1 MNPPASPTPR
11 LAGRTVLV
19 TGSGTGIGRH
29 HALRLA
35 AEGAAVVVND
45 LAPRPGGADAAQEV
59 ADEITAAGGTA
70 VVAHADVSRWE
81 EAERLVRSS
90 VEAFGHLDV
99 VVNNAGILRDALLVS
114 MSEAEWDAVM
124 AVHLKGHAA
133 VMHHAAV
140 YWREQSKA
148 GRPVRASIVNTTS
161 TSGLFGNAGQAN
173 YAAAKAGI
181 IGLTLTAALEL
192 ARYGVRSN
200 VLVPAARTAM
210 TEGVPALREL
220 MKAPEDPDAFDGWHP
235 AHVST
240 YVAWLAGADCPING
254 SVVYASG
261 HAVRPVQTYFRT
273 AGIEAPGR
281 PLTLEELDEA
291 VPPLVDKLVPRA

>member
-1 MNPPASPTPR
+1 MNTPASPTPR
-11 LAGRTVLV
+11 LAGRAVLV
-19 TGSGTGIGRH
+19 TGAGTGIGRH

-35 AEGAAVVVND
+35 AEGASVVVND
-45 LAPRPGGADAAQEV
+45 LAPRPGGTDAAQDV

-70 VVAHADVSRWE
+70 VAAHADVSDWE
-81 EAERLVRSS
+81 EAGHLVRAS

-99 VVNNAGILRDALLVS
+99 VVNNAGILRDTLLVS
-114 MSEAEWDAVM
+114 MTEAEWDAVA

-133 VMHHAAV
+133 VTHHAAV
-140 YWREQSKA
+140 HWRAQAKA
-148 GRPVRASIVNTTS
+148 GRPVRASIVNTAS

-192 ARYGVRSN
+192 ERYGVRAN

-220 MKAPEDPDAFDGWHP
+220 MKAPDDPDAFDAWHP

-240 YVAWLAGADCPING
+240 YVAWLAGADCPVNG
-254 SVVYASG
+254 SVVFASG
-261 HAVRPVQTYFRT
+261 KAVRPVQTYFRT
-273 AGIEAPGR
+273 EGVEAPGR
-281 PLTLEELDEA
+281 PLTFAELDEA
-291 VPPLVDKLVPRA
+291 VPPLVDALVPRG